1 MKENGS
7 EKYPAEAGGGEQ
19 KDTGFTCREVYE
31 EGAAL
36 LQDLEDGRLDAR
48 LLLEHYCGI
57 PAHRLL
63 ADPETAVEPKARD
76 AFMEAVHKRAARE
89 PLAYIIGEQSFMGLP
104 FVVSP
109 DVLIPEQDT
118 ENLVEEALRYLE
130 DGSRILDLC
139 TGSGCILLSLL
150 HYSNDCIGVGTDIS
164 EPALRIARHNAG
176 SLGLADRV
184 LWLRGDLFDAL
195 GSGRP
200 GEENDAVPEKDM
212 QQRPLNGPFS
222 SPEKYDMIIS
232 NPPYIRT
239 GVIETLAPEV
249 RCAEPRLALDGGEDG
264 LDFYRRI
271 IQEAPDHL
279 VIGGRIMLEIGYDQ
293 GEDVAAL
300 LREAGYYG
308 VEIIQDYNRNDRVVT
323 AVRSMKQKRDNV
335 NV

>member
-1 MKENGS
+1 
-7 EKYPAEAGGGEQ
+7 
-19 KDTGFTCREVYE
+19 
-31 EGAAL
+31 
-36 LQDLEDGRLDAR
+36 
-48 LLLEHYCGI
+48 
-57 PAHRLL
+57 
-63 ADPETAVEPKARD
+63 
-76 AFMEAVHKRAARE
+76 
-89 PLAYIIGEQSFMGLP
+89 
-104 FVVSP
+104 
-109 DVLIPEQDT
+109 
-118 ENLVEEALRYLE
+118 
-130 DGSRILDLC
+130 
-139 TGSGCILLSLL
+139 
-150 HYSNDCIGVGTDIS
+150 
-164 EPALRIARHNAG
+164 
-176 SLGLADRV
+176 
-184 LWLRGDLFDAL
+184 
-195 GSGRP
+195 
-200 GEENDAVPEKDM
+200 M

-323 AVRSMKQKRDNV
+323 AVRSMKQKRDNL

>member
-1 MKENGS
+1 
-7 EKYPAEAGGGEQ
+7 
-19 KDTGFTCREVYE
+19 
-31 EGAAL
+31 
-36 LQDLEDGRLDAR
+36 
-48 LLLEHYCGI
+48 
-57 PAHRLL
+57 
-63 ADPETAVEPKARD
+63 
-76 AFMEAVHKRAARE
+76 
-89 PLAYIIGEQSFMGLP
+89 
-104 FVVSP
+104 
-109 DVLIPEQDT
+109 
-118 ENLVEEALRYLE
+118 
-130 DGSRILDLC
+130 
-139 TGSGCILLSLL
+139 
-150 HYSNDCIGVGTDIS
+150 VGTDIS

-176 SLGLADRV
+176 SLGLTDRV

>member
-1 MKENGS
+1 MKDKGQ
-7 EKYPAEAGGGEQ
+7 EKYPAEAGGREQ

-36 LQDLEDGRLDAR
+36 LQGLEDGRLDAR

-63 ADPETAVEPKARD
+63 ADPETAVEPGARD

-150 HYSNDCIGVGTDIS
+150 HYSNECIGVGTDIS
-164 EPALRIARHNAG
+164 GPALRIARQNAQT
-176 SLGLADRV
+176 LGLADRV
-184 LWLRGDLFDAL
+184 VWLEGDLFDAL
-195 GSGRP
+195 GSLKSQG
-200 GEENDAVPEKDM
+200 EKDTAPDKAM
-212 QQRPLNGPFS
+212 QPVPFNDPFS
-222 SPEKYDMIIS
+222 GLLKYDMIIS

-271 IQEAPDHL
+271 IQQAPAYL
-279 VIGGRIMLEIGYDQ
+279 VIGGRLMLEIGYDQ

-300 LREAGYYG
+300 LREEGYYG

-323 AVRSMKQKRDNV
+323 AVRSMKQERENINV
-335 NV
+335 

>member
-118 ENLVEEALRYLE
+118 
-130 DGSRILDLC
+130 
-139 TGSGCILLSLL
+139 
-150 HYSNDCIGVGTDIS
+150 
-164 EPALRIARHNAG
+164 
-176 SLGLADRV
+176 LGLTDRV

-323 AVRSMKQKRDNV
+323 AVRSMKQTEKG
-335 NV
+335 

>member
-139 TGSGCILLSLL
+139 TGSGCILRTFPNL
-150 HYSNDCIGVGTDIS
+150 HCGSPGKMPVHLD
-164 EPALRIARHNAG
+164 LRTA
-176 SLGLADRV
+176 
-184 LWLRGDLFDAL
+184 FY
-195 GSGRP
+195 GSG
-200 GEENDAVPEKDM
+200 GTCSMHLAAADPERKMM
-212 QQRPLNGPFS
+212 QSRR
-222 SPEKYDMIIS
+222 
-232 NPPYIRT
+232 RT
-239 GVIETLAPEV
+239 
-249 RCAEPRLALDGGEDG
+249 CSKG
-264 LDFYRRI
+264 L
-271 IQEAPDHL
+271 
-279 VIGGRIMLEIGYDQ
+279 
-293 GEDVAAL
+293 
-300 LREAGYYG
+300 
-308 VEIIQDYNRNDRVVT
+308 
-323 AVRSMKQKRDNV
+323 
-335 NV
+335 

>member
-1 MKENGS
+1 
-7 EKYPAEAGGGEQ
+7 
-19 KDTGFTCREVYE
+19 
-31 EGAAL
+31 
-36 LQDLEDGRLDAR
+36 
-48 LLLEHYCGI
+48 
-57 PAHRLL
+57 
-63 ADPETAVEPKARD
+63 
-76 AFMEAVHKRAARE
+76 
-89 PLAYIIGEQSFMGLP
+89 MGLP

-176 SLGLADRV
+176 SLGLTDRV